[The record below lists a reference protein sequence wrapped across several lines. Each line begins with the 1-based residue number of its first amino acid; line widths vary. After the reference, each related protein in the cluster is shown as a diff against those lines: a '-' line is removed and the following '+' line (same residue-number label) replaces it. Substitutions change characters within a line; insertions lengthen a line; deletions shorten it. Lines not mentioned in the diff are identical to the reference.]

1 MSDNGIHRAIGRRCK
16 GRELPGGAAV
26 GFSAIL
32 VLAAAAR
39 PPSVSPT
46 SAGDPSQQP
55 TSKDSSSPGEVGP
68 GPSPSWLAQKVDP
81 DGYTSARTCGECHQD
96 IYLSWRKSL
105 HAFALTDPIFDTA
118 YMQAVKEEGDKA
130 RRLCLRC
137 HAPMTMFN
145 GDYQLEQGVSRE
157 GVSCDFCHTV
167 TEVHLDGRDKPFTI
181 EPGLV
186 KRGDIRQAASPAHE
200 VAYSKLHQSSDFC
213 GGCHN
218 YVNKAGAAVMT
229 TYTEW
234 KNGPYAAEGVQCQ
247 NCHMRLSS
255 GNVVDER
262 VQESSN
268 QIHLHSLIHDTDQLR
283 SALTVQIV
291 EAKRREDALDIAV
304 AVENVGS
311 GHMVPTG
318 MPTREVQLSVSVDV
332 EGRTQTRQR
341 RYRKVV
347 ADEDGRHLESDHQAL
362 LRGADVVSD
371 TRIAPRERRIES
383 FSFRVPAS
391 GQVKLVAKLCYL
403 YSPAILR
410 VQPLKIELGQAER
423 VVF

>member
-1 MSDNGIHRAIGRRCK
+1 MSDTKVRKPIG
-16 GRELPGGAAV
+16 GRWNVGQILSAAAV
-26 GFSAIL
+26 GFGAIL
-32 VLAAAAR
+32 ALGAASGPLSSSSSSAR
-39 PPSVSPT
+39 
-46 SAGDPSQQP
+46 DPSKQP
-55 TSKDSSSPGEVGP
+55 TSSPLEAGQARSSSLPAP
-68 GPSPSWLAQKVDP
+68 KVNP
-81 DGYTSARTCGECHQD
+81 NGYTSARTCGECHQD
-96 IYLSWRKSL
+96 IYRSWRKSL
-105 HAFALTDPIFDTA
+105 HAFALSDPIFDTA
-118 YMQAVKEEGDKA
+118 FMQAVKENGDKA

-145 GDYQLEQGVSRE
+145 EDYHLEQGVSRE

-167 TEVHLDGRDKPFTI
+167 TEVHLDGRDRPFTI

-186 KRGDIRQAASPAHE
+186 KRGDIQQASSPAHE
-200 VAYSKLHQSSDFC
+200 VAYSELHQSSQFC

-218 YVNKAGAAVMT
+218 YVNEAGAAIMT

-234 KNGPYAAEGVQCQ
+234 KDGPYPAEGVQCQ

-255 GNVVDER
+255 GKVVDER
-262 VQESSN
+262 IQKSSD

-291 EAKRREDALDIAV
+291 KAERLEDSLRIEI

-318 MPTREVQLSVSVDV
+318 MPTREVQLSVSV
-332 EGRTQTRQR
+332 ETKGRTQTRQR

-347 ADEDGRHLESDHQAL
+347 ADEAARPLESDYKAL
-362 LRGADVVSD
+362 LQGVKVLND

-383 FSFRVPAS
+383 FRFSVPTS
-391 GQVKLVAKLCYL
+391 GQVKLMAQLCYL

-423 VVF
+423 VVY